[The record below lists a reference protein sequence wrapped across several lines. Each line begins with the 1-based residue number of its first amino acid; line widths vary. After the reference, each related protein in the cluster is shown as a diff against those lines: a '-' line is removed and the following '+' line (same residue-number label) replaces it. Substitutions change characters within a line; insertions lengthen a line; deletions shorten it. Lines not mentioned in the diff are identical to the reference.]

1 MRKRLLNG
9 EENFFKKMKF
19 VKITVIKVYIIVLVF
34 NLIHVYL
41 LFEQLQ
47 LDLIKLL

>member
-1 MRKRLLNG
+1 
-9 EENFFKKMKF
+9 MKF

-47 LDLIKLL
+47 LDLIKLLWKQKSFKLQH